1 MGRAAGSSPGRWGL
15 VLTVSVLL
23 ACYGAAVLFFVL
35 PEIVPPQWVALGELP
50 ARDCAEL
57 HRWPEA
63 RREATLVFVPIQR
76 IPGHLIA
83 ALLEQEDR
91 AFRRHHGVD
100 WSQAMRALRRDVA
113 AGAYHYG
120 ASTITMQLV
129 RELFLGKQRTLFRKA
144 REIAYA
150 LQVER
155 RLGKDEILELYLN
168 LVHWGPSVRG
178 VGAASCYYYG
188 VAPADLEAG
197 QAAGLVS
204 VLTSPER
211 LGPELLDRNRARTT
225 APTRSAADR

>member
-1 MGRAAGSSPGRWGL
+1 
-15 VLTVSVLL
+15 
-23 ACYGAAVLFFVL
+23 
-35 PEIVPPQWVALGELP
+35 
-50 ARDCAEL
+50 
-57 HRWPEA
+57 
-63 RREATLVFVPIQR
+63 VFVPIQR

-83 ALLEQEDR
+83 ALLEQEDGR
-91 AFRRHHGVD
+91 FRRHHGVD
-100 WSQAMRALRRDVA
+100 WSQAMHALRKDLA
-113 AGAYHYG
+113 AGAYRYG

-150 LQVER
+150 LQAER

-188 VAPADLEAG
+188 VAPADLGAG
-197 QAAGLVS
+197 QAAELVS

-211 LGPELLDRNRARTT
+211 LGPELLDRIGHGTRRSRGARQT
-225 APTRSAADR
+225 DE